1 MEIGNNAGQVTP
13 KNFGG
18 VVHELKAN
26 HNKETDGP
34 FGQAVSALAKSKH
47 GPLPLPP
54 VESTNP
60 VSGIDTVDIQ
70 STPLQ
75 ATTAAVLNSVNETFD
90 SNLTLSSSTAE
101 KSESVDSVSED
112 ALVGE
117 AEVLA
122 PDETSIPVEG
132 GGSEDESVALSVEE
146 TAQQIVSL
154 TSALFDPATDDI
166 DSFYGTLAVAIES
179 GFQDG
184 LASFSNEEDV
194 NQILSAYEQVQQGID
209 AFYLEQSGSESA
221 RVWGDLTPV
230 LVEPEEGSEGTTVD
244 VEGTEVQQQSEPLPE
259 YAQIQSLLDDGSTTG
274 LSVEA

>member
-47 GPLPLPP
+47 GPLPPPP

-75 ATTAAVLNSVNETFD
+75 ATTAAVLNAVNETFD
-90 SNLTLSSSTAE
+90 SNLTLSSLPAE
-101 KSESVDSVSED
+101 TSEPVDNVSEN
-112 ALVGE
+112 ALVDDAE
-117 AEVLA
+117 APA
-122 PDETSIPVEG
+122 PGETSVIVGDGDSEG
-132 GGSEDESVALSVEE
+132 EPVALTVEAA
-146 TAQQIVSL
+146 AQQIVSL
-154 TSALFDPATDDI
+154 TSALFDPETDDI
-166 DSFYGTLAVAIES
+166 DSFYDTLAVAIES

-184 LASFSNEEDV
+184 LASFSNEEEV

-221 RVWGDLTPV
+221 RVWGDLAPV
-230 LVEPEEGSEGTTVD
+230 LVEPEEEPEGTTVG